1 MYQRI
6 LVPVDGSPTSNK
18 GLQEAIAL
26 AKLTGG
32 RIRVLHVVDDFV
44 FLMGSAGYGALA
56 GDVLSVLREA
66 GEQVL
71 AESLATVQAAG
82 VPAESA
88 LFESLRGRLCDRVAH
103 EVREWK
109 AELVVL
115 GTHGR
120 RGVRRLVLG
129 SDAEQVL
136 RTCTVPVL
144 LVRGDEPAPAASE
157 CA

>member
-32 RIRVLHVVDDFV
+32 RIRVLHVVDDLT
-44 FLMGSAGYGALA
+44 FLMGSAGYGALT
-56 GDVLSVLREA
+56 GDVLGVLRDA
-66 GEQVL
+66 GEKIL

-88 LFESLRGRLCDRVAH
+88 LFESLQGRLCDRVAH

-144 LVRGDEPAPAASE
+144 LVRGDEPAPAASK

>member
-18 GLQEAIAL
+18 GLQEAITL

-32 RIRVLHVVDDFV
+32 RIRVLHVVDDLA
-44 FLMGSAGYGALA
+44 FLMGSAGYGALT
-56 GDVLSVLREA
+56 GDVLSVLRDA
-66 GEQVL
+66 GEKVL

-82 VPAESA
+82 VPADSA
-88 LFESLRGRLCDRVAH
+88 LFESLQGRLCDRVAH
-103 EVREWK
+103 EVRDWK

-136 RTCTVPVL
+136 RMATVPVL
-144 LVRGDEPAPAASE
+144 LVHGDEPSPAASE
-157 CA
+157 CV